1 LRQSFLDATGENL
14 DWFWREWMYSAGHP
28 SFTVTSSYDAAAHR
42 VMLVAR
48 QTQRDSLRPDSTG
61 MRFVIP
67 EAFTMPITVRVGT
80 SSGDVVRQAWIRQ
93 RDDTIVVDNVLS
105 EPTMV
110 VFDDDN
116 HILKSLAFD
125 EPTPWLAAQLR
136 RDPDLWNREWVLGQ
150 LVRRPT
156 DPGAASAVAN
166 ALTGADSWYIRQ
178 VAAAAIKTFPAD
190 IALPALTIAIRDTS
204 SQVRAAAAG
213 ALASVGGTQ
222 ALALARNAWQRDSS
236 YAVRASALTS
246 LVRLDSAGRR
256 ALIAEGLRTRSYR
269 DVIQDAALVA
279 IAQTNDTSFV
289 ADLER
294 IVGDQPLVARILAVL
309 ASRGDQHAMNVLM
322 AAARDDRS
330 WVRDWARPQLDAL
343 QGRQRR

>member
-1 LRQSFLDATGENL
+1 
-14 DWFWREWMYSAGHP
+14 
-28 SFTVTSSYDAAAHR
+28 
-42 VMLVAR
+42 
-48 QTQRDSLRPDSTG
+48 

-67 EAFTMPITVRVGT
+67 ETFTMPVTVRVGT
-80 SSGDVVRQAWIRQ
+80 ASGDVVRHARIRQ
-93 RDDTIVVDNVLS
+93 REDTIVVDSVSS

-110 VFDDDN
+110 VFDDGN

-125 EPTPWLAAQLR
+125 EPTAWLATQLR
-136 RDPDLWNREWVLGQ
+136 RDPDSWNREWVLGQ

-166 ALTGADSWYIRQ
+166 ALTGADSWYTRQ
-178 VAAAAIKTFPAD
+178 VAATAIDTFPAAVA
-190 IALPALTIAIRDTS
+190 IPALTTAIRDTS
-204 SQVRAAAAG
+204 AQVRAAAAA
-213 ALASVGGTQ
+213 ALAKVGGPQ
-222 ALALARNAWQRDSS
+222 ALALARNAWQHDSS
-236 YAVRASALTS
+236 HAVRASALTS

-256 ALIAEGLRTRSYR
+256 ALIGEGLRTPSYR

-294 IVGDQPLVARILAVL
+294 IVGEQPLVARILAVL
-309 ASRGDQHAMNVLM
+309 ASRGDQHAMNVLV

-330 WVRDWARPQLDAL
+330 WVRAWAKPQLDAL